1 MDESII
7 IQPQPIRNHALYR
20 RDSAYPAF
28 VGTKEE
34 CIAMRKSWSHKALR
48 EGWTIAEYDSS
59 RVRQDTEY
67 PTLPENPMRVFVWS
81 LLSSFLVVFAVLMV
95 IAYLTAPN
103 P

>member
-20 RDSAYPAF
+20 RESAYPAF

-48 EGWTIAEYDSS
+48 EGWTLTEHDGSPIAVKDEELSPAQ
-59 RVRQDTEY
+59 RAKNF
-67 PTLPENPMRVFVWS
+67 LWI
-81 LLSSFLVVFAVLMV
+81 LLGMTCFWL
-95 IAYLTAPN
+95 IALTAFLL
-103 P
+103 